1 MGQTRKESACH
12 HTPLKDLLSIAHQTQ
27 PKQLSQLPIKKTY
40 LKKTKARLNTLL
52 VRKIKKLEKYHKKDI
67 QQHHNF

>member
-27 PKQLSQLPIKKTY
+27 PKQLSQLPIKKN
-40 LKKTKARLNTLL
+40 LFKKNKS
-52 VRKIKKLEKYHKKDI
+52 
-67 QQHHNF
+67 

>member
-40 LKKTKARLNTLL
+40 LKKQ
-52 VRKIKKLEKYHKKDI
+52 KLD
-67 QQHHNF
+67 